1 MKITTITIA
10 LISIAL
16 FAPRP
21 TAVGQQVSF
30 VVQVENSVAT
40 VETQNLSIDFGNDLF
55 SDANSDMMSD
65 MESMGGFENI
75 SCFTVVASENIPV
88 IITASMEEVERSS
101 NNSNE
106 VMIEVGY
113 INDGGEC
120 PNTSEIS
127 KEVSIPFDDG
137 RATFHLD
144 ENLLLVR
151 DMPNPPRIVKSFLT
165 LNTVIRPPESS
176 ISIPREL
183 MKRYEGN
190 FNITIE
196 YL

>member
-1 MKITTITIA
+1 MKIPTITIA
-10 LISIAL
+10 LISLAL
-16 FAPRP
+16 FAPRA
-21 TAVGQQVSF
+21 TAVGQLVSF

-55 SDANSDMMSD
+55 SNANSDMMSD
-65 MESMGGFENI
+65 MESMGEFENL
-75 SCFTVVASENIPV
+75 SCLTVVASENIPV
-88 IITASMEEVERSS
+88 IITASMEEIERSS

-106 VMIEVGY
+106 VMIKVGY
-113 INDGGEC
+113 INEGGEC

-144 ENLLLVR
+144 ENLLLIR